1 MTHNSTHLP
10 NEIYFLIIFDTF
22 VENMNKHLKML
33 KNINKFKKIKNV
45 RKSNKTRTFIIINIH
60 T

>member
-1 MTHNSTHLP
+1 M
-10 NEIYFLIIFDTF
+10 IFNTF

-45 RKSNKTRTFIIINIH
+45 RKSSKTRTFIIINIH